1 MNSNTINER
10 KDMRPP
16 SSQEQEINL
25 LELVKK
31 VWDSR
36 KLILRM
42 CGIGAIVGLVIGFST
57 PKEYTAST
65 LIAPESRRAYPGKSA
80 LVNMEDDNLSSSI
93 TGEKDAIFP
102 VLYPE
107 IINSTPFLIRLFD
120 IKVREQK
127 DSVSIPLS
135 QYLKERQKAPWW
147 RIITSVPFK
156 LTGWI
161 VSLFKDESNEDSG
174 QTGTKMGINPFR
186 LNITVHRR
194 NIPGMRMLT
203 EG

>member
-1 MNSNTINER
+1 
-10 KDMRPP
+10 MRPP

-42 CGIGAIVGLVIGFST
+42 CGIGAVAGLVIGFST
-57 PKEYTAST
+57 PKEYIAST

-80 LVNMEDDNLSSSI
+80 LVDMEDDNLSSSI

-120 IKVREQK
+120 IKVHEQK
-127 DSVSIPLS
+127 DSVLIPLS

-147 RIITSVPFK
+147 RIVTSAPFK

-161 VSLFKDESNEDSG
+161 VSLFQDESNEDSG
-174 QTGTKMGINPFR
+174 TMQG
-186 LNITVHRR
+186 R
-194 NIPGMRMLT
+194 N
-203 EG
+203 

>member
-1 MNSNTINER
+1 
-10 KDMRPP
+10 
-16 SSQEQEINL
+16 
-25 LELVKK
+25 
-31 VWDSR
+31 
-36 KLILRM
+36 
-42 CGIGAIVGLVIGFST
+42 
-57 PKEYTAST
+57 
-65 LIAPESRRAYPGKSA
+65 
-80 LVNMEDDNLSSSI
+80 MEDDNLSSSI

-161 VSLFKDESNEDSG
+161 VSLFKDESNEDIR
-174 QTGTKMGINPFR
+174 QEKFNKENKPFYMVDHEDGIYMNY
-186 LNITVHRR
+186 IEMVEQ
-194 NIPGMRMLT
+194 I
-203 EG
+203 

>member
-1 MNSNTINER
+1 
-10 KDMRPP
+10 MRPP

-80 LVNMEDDNLSSSI
+80 LVDMEDDNLSSSI
-93 TGEKDAIFP
+93 TGEKMPFFRFYIRKSSIRRRF
-102 VLYPE
+102 LYGF
-107 IINSTPFLIRLFD
+107 STSRYANRKIVFRFLFR
-120 IKVREQK
+120 
-127 DSVSIPLS
+127 SI
-135 QYLKERQKAPWW
+135 
-147 RIITSVPFK
+147 
-156 LTGWI
+156 
-161 VSLFKDESNEDSG
+161 
-174 QTGTKMGINPFR
+174 
-186 LNITVHRR
+186 
-194 NIPGMRMLT
+194 
-203 EG
+203 